1 MTGGAVMSAGR
12 ALNVADALG
21 RAAGRAPHRT
31 AVIVPDGRTYRSITF
46 GDLHAD
52 VERLAVALQRLG
64 IGRDARVLLMVPP
77 GGDMLALAF
86 GILRAGAVLVLI
98 DPGMG
103 RRNLFHCIAEVGP
116 EALVAVPIVHALS
129 RVYRAPFARVRQ
141 RVTVGHR
148 WFWGGPTLPELR
160 ATDGT
165 LPATST
171 TAGDVAA
178 IAYTS
183 GSTGIPKGVVYR
195 HGMLEAQLASLERL
209 IEPAARDVALS
220 AFPPFGLLALAMGT
234 TSVFPRMDVTRPA
247 KVDPREILSVVERD
261 RVTCAFGSPAVWH
274 RLAEHCVPRGLH
286 LPIRRVLMAGATA
299 PAALLDRLS
308 AVLPED
314 AVIQTPYGATEAMPV
329 TSITAREILA
339 ETAERTR
346 QGAGICVGRPLP
358 GITLR
363 IITIT
368 DDAIPVWDDRLV
380 LPPGEVGEIAVRGAI
395 VTTEYDRRPAETARA
410 KIAGADGGIWHRM
423 GDLGYLDATGRVWF
437 CGRKSH
443 RVTTT
448 DGTLFTDCCEA
459 IFNEHPDVFRSA
471 LVGVGPRGRQRP
483 VIVIEPRPGRMPRDP
498 GAKSRVIAELLE
510 LGGRHDMTKSI
521 TDVLFH
527 PSFPVDVRHNAKI
540 AREKLAPWAARRLGR
555 TS

>member
-1 MTGGAVMSAGR
+1 MTGSTR
-12 ALNVADALG
+12 PLNVADALG
-21 RAAGRAPHRT
+21 RAAERAPRRT
-31 AVIVPDGRTYRSITF
+31 AVVYPSGRSTYRSITF
-46 GDLHAD
+46 GALHAEA
-52 VERLAVALQRLG
+52 ERLGRAVHRLG
-64 IGRDARVLLMVPP
+64 IGRDSRVLLMVPP
-77 GGDMLALAF
+77 GAEMLALAF
-86 GILRAGAVLVLI
+86 GILRAGAILVLI

-116 EALVAVPIVHALS
+116 DALVAVPVVHALS
-129 RVYRAPFARVRQ
+129 RVYRGPFARVRH

-160 ATDGT
+160 AIDAARTES
-165 LPATST
+165 ST
-171 TAGDVAA
+171 TADDVAA

-195 HGMLEAQLASLERL
+195 HGMLEAQLASLEGL
-209 IEPAARDVALS
+209 IEPAANDVALS

-234 TSVFPRMDVTRPA
+234 TSVFPRMDITRPA
-247 KVDPREILSVVERD
+247 RVDPREILSVVDRD

-274 RLAEHCVPRGLH
+274 RLAEHCVPRGVR

-299 PAALLDRLS
+299 PAALLERLS
-308 AVLPED
+308 SVLPDD

-346 QGAGICVGRPLP
+346 QGGGICVGRPLP

-368 DDAIPVWDDRLV
+368 DDAIPAWTDGLV
-380 LPPGEVGEIAVRGAI
+380 LPPGEIGEIAVRGAI

-410 KIAGADGGIWHRM
+410 KIADADGGLWHRM
-423 GDLGYLDATGRVWF
+423 GDVGYIDDIGRVWF

-443 RVTTT
+443 RVTTAE
-448 DGTLFTDCCEA
+448 GTLFTDCCEA

-471 LVGVGPRGRQRP
+471 LVGVGPRERQRP
-483 VIVIEPRPGRMPRDP
+483 VIVIEPRPVRMPRDR
-498 GAKSRVIAELLE
+498 AAQSRMIAELLA
-510 LGGRHDMTKSI
+510 LGGRHDITQSI

-540 AREKLAPWAARRLGR
+540 AREKLAPWAARRLGAAR
-555 TS
+555 RAS